1 MPHFGSKT
9 KILKTLSIV
18 TPNSTSMTRFVFVLV
33 LMISSSLSLLAQQYS
48 GIGLN
53 LFPNLSHR
61 RLVNFDIS
69 LQQQADSLETN
80 EIARPSYATGFF
92 LSYRGRKAGI
102 QVGLNY
108 SQTGYRGTRVP
119 IPFGDPNRVNFNE
132 QQYQFRAQNIE
143 VPFAVQFYQNLSDKD
158 DFFFMLGS
166 GISYNLSNQNIIT
179 RFNGENS
186 SREVID
192 DEDDDFRRVNYS
204 FQTAM
209 GWEHKFSDRFVV
221 SLAPTFRLWLAGV
234 KRESLLNRN
243 LYQFG
248 LRLTMR
254 LEREIEVY

>member
-1 MPHFGSKT
+1 
-9 KILKTLSIV
+9 
-18 TPNSTSMTRFVFVLV
+18 MTRFVIMLI
-33 LMISSSLSLLAQQYS
+33 LMISAGTTLVAQQYS
-48 GIGLN
+48 GIGIN
-53 LFPNLSHR
+53 LFPNYSHR

-69 LQQQADSLETN
+69 LQNEADSLELN
-80 EIARPSYATGFF
+80 EISRPSYATGFF
-92 LSYRGRKAGI
+92 LSYRGRKAGV

-108 SQTGYRGTRVP
+108 SQTGYRGTRQQ

-143 VPFAVQFYQNLSDKD
+143 LPFAVQFYQTLSDTD

-179 RFNGENS
+179 RFNGETS
-186 SREVID
+186 AREVLD

-209 GWEHKFSDRFVV
+209 GWEHKFSDRFVM

-234 KRESLLNRN
+234 KRDALLNRN

-248 LRLTMR
+248 IRLTMR
-254 LEREIEVY
+254 WEREIEVY